1 VTDSIGWSVL
11 FTRPLW
17 TDEISLTFLANERS
31 LTRMLADLARGGDWA
46 PPLLHLVLWTLTRL
60 FGTLGPVALRA
71 FALLCVVGALGFTYA
86 ILRRRLDP
94 WSSAAGVLAVAG
106 HTLVIAHAFEARFY
120 APWLLC
126 SAGFAWSLGRR
137 RAAVAA
143 FSILVCT
150 IHWFG
155 IASLGLMCAAALA
168 SYGRRWRE
176 GVRVIAPSVAG
187 LLAFLG
193 CLPLLFA
200 QLSASTGTWV
210 PPLNIDQIGEM
221 TRSFWLS
228 AVPLAAAIVLLATL
242 LRARAPGGA
251 APQRVP
257 VHPSIAAL
265 FGLALMPVFLM
276 FVSVV
281 LQPSMVT
288 RYGVVAAL
296 AWAPLVSLAV
306 AALPWRLRMASVA
319 VLAVVMVA
327 HLADSVRERREY
339 RARVQAF
346 RDEYDRTRPFAMK
359 VVFTSVHTIY
369 PVVGPQHDRAP
380 WARYLDVPDSVLGRM
395 YPTAE
400 LAWLRNYFR
409 VERDIGRS
417 QARMFGFP
425 RIATR
430 AELDTTRQ
438 FLLLATEAS
447 LPRGYKSVF
456 VYGMVLFPHHR
467 VRRLSETLTLFER

>member
-1 VTDSIGWSVL
+1 
-11 FTRPLW
+11 
-17 TDEISLTFLANERS
+17 
-31 LTRMLADLARGGDWA
+31 
-46 PPLLHLVLWTLTRL
+46 
-60 FGTLGPVALRA
+60 
-71 FALLCVVGALGFTYA
+71 
-86 ILRRRLDP
+86 
-94 WSSAAGVLAVAG
+94 
-106 HTLVIAHAFEARFY
+106 
-120 APWLLC
+120 
-126 SAGFAWSLGRR
+126 
-137 RAAVAA
+137 
-143 FSILVCT
+143 
-150 IHWFG
+150 
-155 IASLGLMCAAALA
+155 
-168 SYGRRWRE
+168 
-176 GVRVIAPSVAG
+176 
-187 LLAFLG
+187 
-193 CLPLLFA
+193 
-200 QLSASTGTWV
+200 
-210 PPLNIDQIGEM
+210 
-221 TRSFWLS
+221 
-228 AVPLAAAIVLLATL
+228 
-242 LRARAPGGA
+242 
-251 APQRVP
+251 
-257 VHPSIAAL
+257 
-265 FGLALMPVFLM
+265 
-276 FVSVV
+276 
-281 LQPSMVT
+281 VT